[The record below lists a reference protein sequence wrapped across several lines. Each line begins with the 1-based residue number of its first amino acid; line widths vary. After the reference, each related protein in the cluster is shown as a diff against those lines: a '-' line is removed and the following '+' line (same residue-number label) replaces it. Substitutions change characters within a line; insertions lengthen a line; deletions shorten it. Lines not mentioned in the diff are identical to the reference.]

1 MRRMSA
7 FAAFLVL
14 WFAGD
19 ARPSPTKASSGFPQT
34 VRVRLWYLQPP
45 RELRLRAEAGQAQV
59 RKCAT
64 CKPMS
69 VTTLTL
75 HAAGSSLRI
84 DSDNSA
90 TAEVHITG
98 VYQMNAAGDPP
109 IRADFPIDVRATDGH
124 LLTTALMPM
133 EEYIAGVLAG
143 ETGNFKSD
151 EALKAMAVAA
161 RTFAVHFGRDRKSVV

>member
-1 MRRMSA
+1 MKRL
-7 FAAFLVL
+7 FAAVILLFLL
-14 WFAGD
+14 WNADNAGS
-19 ARPSPTKASSGFPQT
+19 ASGKTSASSGFPQT

-90 TAEVHITG
+90 TAEVHISG

-109 IRADFPIDVRATDGH
+109 IRADFPIDVRATDG
-124 LLTTALMPM
+124 
-133 EEYIAGVLAG
+133 
-143 ETGNFKSD
+143 
-151 EALKAMAVAA
+151 
-161 RTFAVHFGRDRKSVV
+161 